1 MHLLLQMN
9 NNYTMWTDYEI
20 IQPNY
25 YVMYFDILYHSLPN
39 IADLLIHLHDKFY
52 LNTNFITEEHCEH
65 IQDSIFW

>member
-1 MHLLLQMN
+1 MHLLLQMD
-9 NNYTMWTDYEI
+9 NYTMGTDYEI

-25 YVMYFDILYHSLPN
+25 YDIYFSVLYHSLPN
-39 IADLLIHLHDKFY
+39 ISDLFIYLHVKFY